1 MKSKF
6 GKCGLPGGRLRL
18 SAPPSRTR
26 HPLPDRRRNPH
37 RYVRPLDVIRSGR
50 RLVRERTGC
59 GLRSSRGPAEPVHS
73 RHDLAPRV
81 SGKKLGPVSQRG
93 RQGEAEDAT
102 IQDLRRHADC
112 LCGSSAVVKHGF
124 PYRRVGAT
132 HTQAEADSGILV
144 IWPTDRIG
152 RRPTANG
159 LCIIYCRPKQ
169 LKALTVL
176 QAAS

>member
-73 RHDLAPRV
+73 RHDLEARSSISTRKTRRSRRRNDTRSTSTCRLPLRQLR
-81 SGKKLGPVSQRG
+81 SSQTWFSLSPGWRNSHAGRSRQWYLGYLADRSHRSAADSQRTLHYLLSP
-93 RQGEAEDAT
+93 QAT
-102 IQDLRRHADC
+102 
-112 LCGSSAVVKHGF
+112 
-124 PYRRVGAT
+124 
-132 HTQAEADSGILV
+132 
-144 IWPTDRIG
+144 
-152 RRPTANG
+152 
-159 LCIIYCRPKQ
+159 
-169 LKALTVL
+169 
-176 QAAS
+176 